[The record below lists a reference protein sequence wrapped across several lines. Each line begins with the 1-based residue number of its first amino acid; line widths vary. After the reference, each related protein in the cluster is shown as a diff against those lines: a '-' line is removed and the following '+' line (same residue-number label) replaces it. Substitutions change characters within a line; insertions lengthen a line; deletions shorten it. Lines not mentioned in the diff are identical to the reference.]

1 MIAPL
6 IMGFSTVG
14 LFLIYFAY
22 RYNLLFV
29 FNNTID
35 TKGLVYPRALQ
46 HLTVGVYI
54 ACVCQIGLFGV
65 AVAIGPLVL
74 QVAFLIFLILYHL
87 SLNAAVEPLL
97 YSLPKSLETEE
108 ESLLAIE
115 ESRATETAGGH
126 PPNGTQGSESTAAGE
141 KDTVISKG
149 EAPETL
155 PATAGK
161 KPNFFM
167 KWLRPD
173 KYLDYYTLRRLV
185 PKNFADIAY
194 SPEAERD
201 AYYNPVISSPTP
213 LLWIPRDS
221 LGISKQEIAHTSQV
235 IPITDEGATLNE
247 KGKIVIANEDH
258 PPIYEEKVFF

>member
-6 IMGFSTVG
+6 IMGFSAVG

-29 FNNTID
+29 FNSTID

-74 QVAFLIFLILYHL
+74 QLVFLIFLILYHL
-87 SLNAAVEPLL
+87 SLNAALAPLF

-115 ESRATETAGGH
+115 DARATDAAGTE
-126 PPNGTQGSESTAAGE
+126 PLNGKQGSESTTIGE

-161 KPNFFM
+161 KPSFIM
-167 KWLRPD
+167 KFLRPD

-201 AYYNPVISSPTP
+201 AYYDPSISSPTP
-213 LLWIPRDS
+213 LLWIPRDP

-235 IPITDEGATLNE
+235 IPITDEGASLNE
-247 KGKIVIANEDH
+247 KGKVVIANEDR
-258 PPIYEEKVFF
+258 PPIYEEKIYF